1 MGDLPSRHDDLKLH
15 LRVLGEDHELSAR
28 ARIGQAKLLE
38 VLPLA
43 RQLADGITGIAIEKE
58 RAEGRPISCKKG
70 CTWCCHQLVPLAP
83 AEAVRLAEV
92 VEAMPK
98 ERRRRVKERFEKAVR
113 RMEEIG
119 LLDRRAPRGR
129 SALLSTKTD
138 GTEAWNEISRRY
150 FEAQIPCPFLE
161 AEACSIYAERPMI
174 CREYHVTTPAELC
187 GTFGADVEDVPRIT
201 RMSEVMVDFTNGAL
215 GREDASI
222 PLTLALEWA
231 GVHRGAFDAQGD
243 GEEIAIELV
252 RCVQAADG
260 T

>member
-1 MGDLPSRHDDLKLH
+1 MADVASRYDDLKLH
-15 LRVLGEDHELSAR
+15 LRVLGREHEIAAR
-28 ARIGQAKLLE
+28 ARVGVTRLME

-43 RQLADGITGIAIEKE
+43 RSISEGVTAISLAEVAAQGKSVSC
-58 RAEGRPISCKKG
+58 REGCAACCRPLI
-70 CTWCCHQLVPLAP
+70 PIAP

-98 ERRRRVKERFEKAVR
+98 ERRRRVKGRFEKAVR

-119 LLDRRAPRGR
+119 LVDRRAPRGR

-138 GTEAWNEISRRY
+138 ATEAWNDTSGRY
-150 FEAQIPCPFLE
+150 FAAQIPCPFLE

-174 CREYHVTTPAELC
+174 CREYHVTTPAEMC
-187 GTFGADVEDVPRIT
+187 RTPSAAVEDVPRFV

-222 PLTLALEWA
+222 PLPLALEWA
-231 GVHRGAFDAQGD
+231 AVHRGAFAAEGD
-243 GEEIAIELV
+243 GEEMAIELV

>member
-1 MGDLPSRHDDLKLH
+1 MGDVASRYDDLKLH
-15 LRVLGEDHELSAR
+15 LRVLGQDHEISAR
-28 ARIGQAKLLE
+28 ARVGVTRLLE

-43 RQLADGITGIAIEKE
+43 REISEGVTKIAIAGVV
-58 RAEGRPISCKKG
+58 AEGKSVSCKEG
-70 CTWCCHQLVPLAP
+70 CAACCRPLIPIAP

-222 PLTLALEWA
+222 PLPLALEWA